1 MREAVTRPARVLA
14 DALAALD
21 GRAGY
26 TPLLRQCLRLQ
37 AESLRRLRAQFQTEC
52 PRMEAENPQLLSL
65 WLRTWEREEK
75 RLKQA
80 LRGTDAAA
88 LSGLQHF
95 CLTGCC
101 LFQDMARL
109 CPHIAAWAE
118 LFREQFAMV
127 VTNST
132 TMSSRDS

>member
-1 MREAVTRPARVLA
+1 MREALDRPARVLT
-14 DALAALD
+14 DALAALLR
-21 GRAGY
+21 RAGY
-26 TPLLRQCLRLQ
+26 TPLLRQCLQLQ
-37 AESLRRLRAQFQTEC
+37 TESLRRLSAQLQAEC
-52 PRMEAENPQLLSL
+52 PAGETENPQLFSL

-80 LRGTDAAA
+80 LTGTDAAA
-88 LSGLQHF
+88 LAGLQHF
-95 CLTGCC
+95 CLQGCC

-109 CPHIAAWAE
+109 CPEIAAWAE